1 MRAGGRGSK
10 REGVKRT
17 PLEPTMGVMGWIDV
31 DVYFEDWNR
40 PDFGDVA
47 DDYP

>member
-1 MRAGGRGSK
+1 
-10 REGVKRT
+10 
-17 PLEPTMGVMGWIDV
+17 MGVMGWIDV
-31 DVYFEDWNR
+31 DVYFEGWNG